1 MNKKTAYGVVLPR
14 PRKNSQKRNKQLYK
28 CKSFGRQFVGGFRL
42 DDEVLKSE
50 YIEGN
55 QTLDQF
61 ASKYNVNKS
70 TIGRRF
76 KSMCHVHVIS
86 RHKEMV
92 INMDTTY
99 WGRNFGLMVIKD
111 SFRNKI
117 LWHKF
122 VRTETITDY
131 LKGVEFLRSHGFIIH
146 GIVCDGLRGLFQS
159 LRQYKVQMC
168 QFHQIMI
175 IRHYLTKKP
184 DMKASQELLAISK
197 MITHTD
203 KEGFIRTL
211 EKWHEHGVTS

>member
-1 MNKKTAYGVVLPR
+1 
-14 PRKNSQKRNKQLYK
+14 
-28 CKSFGRQFVGGFRL
+28 
-42 DDEVLKSE
+42 
-50 YIEGN
+50 
-55 QTLDQF
+55 
-61 ASKYNVNKS
+61 
-70 TIGRRF
+70 
-76 KSMCHVHVIS
+76 
-86 RHKEMV
+86 MV

-131 LKGVEFLRSHGFIIH
+131 LKGVEFLRSHGFIIP

>member
-1 MNKKTAYGVVLPR
+1 
-14 PRKNSQKRNKQLYK
+14 LYK

-86 RHKEMV
+86 RHKEVV

-175 IRHYLTKKP
+175 IRHYLTKK
-184 DMKASQELLAISK
+184 
-197 MITHTD
+197 
-203 KEGFIRTL
+203 
-211 EKWHEHGVTS
+211 